1 MASFS
6 GLPALKTGDLEAGM
20 VMGSLVRGLTPGRAA
35 RSPCVCGDNLFAG
48 CAANRIGSVLLE
60 AQGQKNNLGGSY
72 VEIHS

>member
-1 MASFS
+1 MGTIGRRSRRKLGTQRS
-6 GLPALKTGDLEAGM
+6 ALH
-20 VMGSLVRGLTPGRAA
+20 RPGRAA